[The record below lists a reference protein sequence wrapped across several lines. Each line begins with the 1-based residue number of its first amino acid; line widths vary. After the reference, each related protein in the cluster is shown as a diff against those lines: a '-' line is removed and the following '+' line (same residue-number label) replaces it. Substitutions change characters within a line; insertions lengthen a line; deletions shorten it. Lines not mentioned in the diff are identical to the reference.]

1 MQGLYMDTCLTVSQW
16 LSLDWV
22 FYPFAI
28 ALGFAFGVYAT
39 KALEAEKKHLSC
51 DFIAKARK

>member
-1 MQGLYMDTCLTVSQW
+1 MDTCLTVSEW

-28 ALGFAFGVYAT
+28 ALGFAFGAYAT
-39 KALEAEKKHLSC
+39 KALEAEKKHLSF
-51 DFIAKARK
+51 DFVAKARK